1 MEEQLFIT
9 IVLFYVSLYKN
20 ISPTFVYDAEGNL
33 VAGTIFI
40 KTNIGAGCQ
49 GKTDQGLKF
58 RRAMHAMSV
67 YIGPGLPNSTA
78 ATQEMDGLYE
88 TYKNMCDT
96 AAQDVFT
103 RKTHAQGLVV
113 EKFKQAL
120 KDGLVKDTGRTI
132 KPAQL
137 DNYAIPEIVNGKPGF
152 VLKKRPWEYCFTF
165 SKITRSWL

>member
-1 MEEQLFIT
+1 
-9 IVLFYVSLYKN
+9 
-20 ISPTFVYDAEGNL
+20 
-33 VAGTIFI
+33 
-40 KTNIGAGCQ
+40 
-49 GKTDQGLKF
+49 
-58 RRAMHAMSV
+58 MHAMGV
-67 YIGPGLPNSTA
+67 YIDPDLSNSTT
-78 ATQEMDGLYE
+78 ATQEMDNFYE
-88 TYKNMCDT
+88 IYTYMCS
-96 AAQDVFT
+96 AAVQYVFT